1 MRLSDLQKYIL
12 SRCRLNDGNGAKADF
27 YGFYSKKKLGEN
39 KRNIEDIIHN
49 SLESLVAKDL
59 LVAFGRKT
67 AQKWFINKVKL
78 TAEGRRTAKE
88 IIRERQAKLPI
99 K

>member
-1 MRLSDLQKYIL
+1 MRLSGLQKYIL
-12 SRCRLNDGNGAKADF
+12 NQCYLKNGGGLRGDF
-27 YGFYSKKKLGEN
+27 YGFYSKKELAEN
-39 KRNIEDIIHN
+39 KKNREDIIHN

-78 TAEGRRTAKE
+78 TAKGRKIAKE
-88 IIRERQAKLPI
+88 IIKQRQRKLPI